1 MDHKFAEI
9 QQSVEKYMLNELS
22 PDERAEFED
31 HMFDCPSCSERVRQD
46 FTVMEN
52 LKEVLRKEPAAQR
65 AGWREWLRVPT
76 LVPTFVALAL
86 ACVVAYQNF
95 GAGAGDIAMVLP
107 QVAVLKATSRGDSA
121 TVPVQVDRKSA
132 TFELSVPIDSAGP
145 FECEFDN
152 AAGTRMMTVKAA
164 AANPDLDLP
173 FRLSAKSFPAGRYR
187 LVLHS
192 ALNPADPITYTFEV
206 HYSE

>member
-1 MDHKFAEI
+1 MDHKLAEI

-52 LKEVLRKEPAAQR
+52 LKEVLREEPAAQR

-95 GAGAGDIAMVLP
+95 GAGAGDLAVVLP
-107 QVAVLKATSRGDSA
+107 QVAVLKATSRGDGA

-145 FECEFDN
+145 FKCEFHN
-152 AAGTRMMTVKAA
+152 AAGAKVMTLKSGSE
-164 AANPDLDLP
+164 NPDLDLTFQLP
-173 FRLSAKSFPAGRYR
+173 TKRFPAGRYQ
-187 LVLHS
+187 LILHS
-192 ALNPADPITYTFEV
+192 DSNMSDPIAYTFEV